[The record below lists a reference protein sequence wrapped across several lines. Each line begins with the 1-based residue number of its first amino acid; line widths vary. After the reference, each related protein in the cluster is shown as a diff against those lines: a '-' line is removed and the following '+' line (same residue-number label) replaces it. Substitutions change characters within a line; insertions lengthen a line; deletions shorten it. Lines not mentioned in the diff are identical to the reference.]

1 MSLLLSAQTGTVV
14 TPEQLLG
21 TEDEVNAGKLSQAE
35 RDMAELEEK
44 MRAAGMSN
52 G

>member
-1 MSLLLSAQTGTVV
+1 MSYLLSAQTGTVV
-14 TPEQLLG
+14 TPAQLLG
-21 TEDEVNAGKLSQAE
+21 TEVEVNAGKLSEAE
-35 RDMAELEEK
+35 RGMAALEEK